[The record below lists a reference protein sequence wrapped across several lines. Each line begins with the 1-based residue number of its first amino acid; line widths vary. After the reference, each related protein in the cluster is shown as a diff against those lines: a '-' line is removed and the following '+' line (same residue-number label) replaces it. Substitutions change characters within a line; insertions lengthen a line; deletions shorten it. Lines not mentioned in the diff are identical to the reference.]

1 VVKTGKGDV
10 YFIKTS
16 DTNSGMKKLFREFD
30 LDNFSGQKVALK
42 ANYNSADPFPAS
54 THPQTLKNL
63 VESLKEAD
71 ASEIVLAERSGMGN
85 TRNVLET
92 MGVFK
97 LAEELDFQVVVLNEE
112 DRESWVKIEKEGSH
126 WLRGFYLPRV
136 FLEADRVVQT
146 CCLKTHRFGGNF
158 TLSLKNS
165 VGLVAKRLPGSLYD
179 YMAELHISPYQ
190 RYMIAEINQHY
201 PIDLV
206 LMDATKAFVD
216 GGPEKGTLIEP
227 GLLLASKDRVA
238 LDAVGVA
245 LLRYYGTTRSVSKGK
260 IFDQDQIY
268 RAAELGMGVKS
279 EEEIKIIPVDSETA
293 ELGVKIEEILSEG

>member
-1 VVKTGKGDV
+1 MSKIANGKV
-10 YFIKTS
+10 FLVKTS
-16 DTNSGMKKLFREFD
+16 DRDSGIRKLFSNFD
-30 LDNFSGQKVALK
+30 LDKFSGQMVALK

-54 THPQTLKNL
+54 THPQTLKSL
-63 VESLKEAD
+63 VESLHEAG
-71 ASEIVLAERSGMGN
+71 AIEITLTERSGMGD
-85 TRNVLET
+85 TRYVLET
-92 MGVFK
+92 MGVFQ
-97 LAEELDFQVVVLNEE
+97 LAEELGFQVVVLNEE
-112 DRESWVKIEKEGSH
+112 DRESWVKIEKKGSH

-136 FLEADRVVQT
+136 VLEADKVVQT

-190 RYMIAEINQHY
+190 RFMIAEINQHY
-201 PIDLV
+201 PVDLV

-216 GGPEKGTLIEP
+216 GGPEKGTNVEP

-260 IFDQDQIY
+260 IFDQAQIK
-268 RAAELGMGVKS
+268 RASELGVGVKS
-279 EEEIKIIPVDSETA
+279 VEEIEIIPVDSESA
-293 ELGVKIEEILSEG
+293 ELGVKIEELLIEG

>member
-1 VVKTGKGDV
+1 MIKSKV

-16 DTNSGMKKLFREFD
+16 ERDSGIKKLLKKTD
-30 LDNFSGQKVALK
+30 LDIFSGQRVALK

-54 THPQTLKNL
+54 THPQTLK
-63 VESLKEAD
+63 SLIKSLQEAG
-71 ASEIVLAERSGMGN
+71 AIEITLAERSGMGN
-85 TRNVLET
+85 TRYVLET
-92 MGVFK
+92 MKVFK
-97 LAEELDFQVVVLNEE
+97 LAKELGFQVSVLNEE
-112 DRESWVKIEKEGSH
+112 ELENWVKMEKKGSH
-126 WLRGFYLPRV
+126 WLRGFYLPKIV
-136 FLEADRVVQT
+136 LEADRVVQT

-201 PIDLV
+201 PVDLV
-206 LMDATKAFVD
+206 LMDATEAFVD
-216 GGPEKGTLIEP
+216 GGPEKGSVVEP
-227 GLLLASKDRVA
+227 GLLLAAKDRVA

-268 RAAELGMGVKS
+268 RAAELGVGVKS
-279 EEEIKIIPVDSETA
+279 EEEIDIIPVNTESA
-293 ELGVKIEEILSEG
+293 ELAVKIEEILNES